1 MHTHAHTSTHTHS
14 LRQQARIRRHKN
26 KFIDWYRLRRASSV
40 LPSCSPADAACCVLP
55 LPAASEQKNRQ
66 NNNGYTHIHTYMHTR
81 TTIDAWRLTFH
92 KRHAPPSRQESKAQQ
107 MRRVLFAST
116 LQQASLAPW
125 PITSFFSLPA
135 TRCWDSYRYRWSQC
149 QLQLLPP
156 RATDDFR
163 FRCYCWRHSHC
174 LRADG
179 EESQLKCSCKYPGG
193 GVARRRR
200 RGGAAIERFDA
211 KLRRFACCEQNK

>member
-1 MHTHAHTSTHTHS
+1 MQWFIHCWLCVQQFSFKRRTSTHTQAHS
-14 LRQQARIRRHKN
+14 HTHTLRQQAHIRRHKN
-26 KFIDWYRLRRASSV
+26 KFIDWYRLRRASSG
-40 LPSCSPADAACCVLP
+40 LPSCSPAAAACCVLP

-66 NNNGYTHIHTYMHTR
+66 NNNGYTHIHTCTH
-81 TTIDAWRLTFH
+81 
-92 KRHAPPSRQESKAQQ
+92 AQQ
-107 MRRVLFAST
+107 LMPDDWHFTKDTRPRVAKRAKRNKCDAFYL
-116 LQQASLAPW
+116 LQLCNRPA
-125 PITSFFSLPA
+125 LPLDPLPLHPPPH
-135 TRCWDSYRYRWSQC
+135 CWDSYRYRWSQC

-193 GVARRRR
+193 G
-200 RGGAAIERFDA
+200 GKG
-211 KLRRFACCEQNK
+211 LL